1 MFSLKDWQSTKDWQN
16 WTGYVKSTPEQKF
29 LPKTIEELQQIVKDA
44 RTQGKTIRVT
54 GAAHSFS
61 GCACPEHFAISLHHL
76 RGIVSVNKDK
86 QWVTVYAGTYLHELG
101 DMLRS
106 HGFALE
112 NMGDIQNQSIAGAI
126 CTGTH
131 GTGLS
136 LGSVSS
142 QVVAW
147 QWVDGRGEVQQHQ
160 RGDDDL
166 SKSLHVSL
174 GMLGIF
180 TQVTLKV
187 MPLYG
192 LHESSCSIKFEQA
205 LVQFP
210 QVIQQ
215 ERHMEWFLFPGTDQ
229 VQQKIL
235 KVIEPKPMSK
245 LQKFKDHFEGVVIL
259 NGVFFAMSELARK
272 NPKYVKVMSKFS
284 ADNIPNTV
292 REGYSYEVFPKPR
305 GVKFDESEYFIALT
319 DFDQCI
325 RFIQKELMQ
334 DTKGSH
340 FPIEVRPHKGEIGF
354 LSPTQGRDSVAL
366 SFHVYKGINSKP
378 FFAWV
383 KSQMQRWQGRPHWGK
398 VSHLNQKEVQALYP
412 DLAKFLAVRK
422 QYDPDGVFLN
432 PWLREKF
439 GL

>member
-112 NMGDIQNQSIAGAI
+112 NM
-126 CTGTH
+126 
-131 GTGLS
+131 
-136 LGSVSS
+136 
-142 QVVAW
+142 
-147 QWVDGRGEVQQHQ
+147 
-160 RGDDDL
+160 DDDL

-192 LHESSCSIKFEQA
+192 LHESSCSIKFKQA

-366 SFHVYKGINSKP
+366 SFHVYKGIDSKP